1 MAVASIAAP
10 VATGALARL
19 QDAIEGGMAPA
30 LAIMLDESLFGQVQR
45 IAGIMAK
52 AEGFV
57 PKHCIGK
64 TEVCFAITT
73 RSLVWKLDP
82 FAVAQATYQPVEG
95 GKVAYEGKLVQAI
108 LEQSGRLD
116 GQIIP
121 TYRGDW
127 SKVQGKFR
135 MQRSEKSG
143 KMYAVAA
150 YSEADEAG
158 LGIVVS
164 AQVKGEA
171 KPRSVE
177 LDLRQCHPRN
187 STLWATDPQTQIYYR
202 AIRMLGNVAM
212 PGVLMGVPFVDDLD
226 DDDTRARRARDVTPA
241 ASAEARASAPPPDD
255 AVLVDPDGEERAFA
269 PGEVEG
275 IVRAWCAECT
285 DEQLTALVENNP
297 DSEVVR
303 SAVAAEQD
311 RRSGGKAA
319 ENDPLRIE
327 GLSAKEA
334 LGVLEWELQRSDVAC
349 ADKIYAVYRDR
360 IAKFPPNIKKGLDQ
374 LIEDKIKQE
383 FSGSGE
389 GAEQGELV

>member
-1 MAVASIAAP
+1 MAVASVHTP

-19 QDAIEGGMAPA
+19 QDAVEGGMSPA
-30 LAIMLDESLFGQVQR
+30 LAIMLDESLFAQVQR

-158 LGIVVS
+158 LGVVVS
-164 AQVKGEA
+164 AQVKGET

-212 PGVLMGVPFVDDLD
+212 PGVLMGVPFIDDLAD
-226 DDDTRARRARDVTPA
+226 DDDTRARRARDVTPG
-241 ASAEARASAPPPDD
+241 ASAEARSSAPPPDD
-255 AVLVDPDGEERAFA
+255 VVLVDPDGEERAFA
-269 PGEVEG
+269 PGEVEAV
-275 IVRAWCAECT
+275 VRTWCAECT
-285 DEQLTALVENNP
+285 DEQLGCLVENNP
-297 DSEVVR
+297 DSDLIGE
-303 SAVAAEQD
+303 AVSHERERRADRKTQD
-311 RRSGGKAA
+311 
-319 ENDPLRIE
+319 NDPLHTK
-327 GLSAKEA
+327 GLTAKQA
-334 LGVLEWELQRSDVAC
+334 LEVLDTAIRG
-349 ADKIYAVYRDR
+349 ADRADADRLWHCYRDR
-360 IAKFPPNIKKGLDQ
+360 VRKLSEEAFNILDGIVLQ
-374 LIEDKIKQE
+374 KIED
-383 FSGSGE
+383 S
-389 GAEQGELV
+389 EQASLV

>member
-30 LAIMLDESLFGQVQR
+30 LAIMLDESLFAQVQR
-45 IAGIMAK
+45 IAAIMSK

-82 FAVAQATYQPVEG
+82 FAVAQATYQPADG
-95 GKVAYEGKLVQAI
+95 AKVAYEGKLVQAI
-108 LEQSGRLD
+108 LEQSGRID
-116 GQIIP
+116 GAP
-121 TYRGDW
+121 KRLYRGDW
-127 SKVQGKFR
+127 SKVQGRFR

-158 LGIVVS
+158 LGITVT
-164 AQVKGEA
+164 AQLKGERE
-171 KPRSVE
+171 PRSVE
-177 LDLRQCHPRN
+177 LELRQCHPRN
-187 STLWATDPQTQIYYR
+187 STLWATDPHTQIYYR

-212 PGVLMGVPFVDDLD
+212 PSVLMGVPFADDLD

-241 ASAEARASAPPPDD
+241 ASNEARASAPPPDD
-255 AVLVDPDGEERAFA
+255 VILVDPDGEERAFA
-269 PGEVEG
+269 PGEVMAA
-275 IVRAWCAECT
+275 IAQWCRECT
-285 DEQLTALVENNP
+285 DDQLGFLAENNP
-297 DSEVVR
+297 DSGDIGE
-303 SAVAAEQD
+303 AVAAERE
-311 RRSGGKAA
+311 RRAKRPGEDA
-319 ENDPLRIE
+319 DPLRID

-334 LGVLEWELQRSDVAC
+334 LGTLQWELERCDAAH
-349 ADKIYAVYRDR
+349 ADQIYSVYRER
-360 IAKFPPNIKKGLDQ
+360 IAKFP
-374 LIEDKIKQE
+374 EKIKAELDKLVAEKIAAE
-383 FSGSGE
+383 FSSE
-389 GAEQGELV
+389 QRADEQGELV